1 VQEMGIYE
9 SGLLNALYATDSII
23 TSGME
28 TFHSK
33 ENLLGGTTLS
43 DGNGNVVFET
53 MPNAAGGETVNFS
66 NGETGHVSENI
77 YGGTTLDMQGIENDI
92 IGRPNIFGGE
102 NYYQG
107 GEHIGAIEPNFMG
120 NGFDFTGSSGET
132 VFTTSSDI
140 SGGTQ
145 FEFSSPLV
153 DHSSSWQAYDLN
165 NHFSDIDTI
174 SSQVSAAD
182 LGSVTDGMDALNFMD
197 LF

>member
-1 VQEMGIYE
+1 M
-9 SGLLNALYATDSII
+9 
-23 TSGME
+23 
-28 TFHSK
+28 K
-33 ENLLGGTTLS
+33 ENLLRGTTLS

-53 MPNAAGGETVNFS
+53 IPNAAGGETVSFS

-77 YGGTTLDMQGIENDI
+77 YGGTTLDMQGIDNDI
-92 IGRPNIFGGE
+92 VGRPSIFGGE

-107 GEHIGAIEPNFMG
+107 GEHIGSIEPNFMG
-120 NGFDFTGSSGET
+120 DGFDFTGSSGGT

-140 SGGTQ
+140 FGGTQ
-145 FEFSSPLV
+145 IDFSSPIV
-153 DHSSSWQAYDLN
+153 DYGAGWQAYDLN